1 MEIFEVTAGQFSQAI
16 QTPYHVFGMAAFN
29 EINRNKADEVFYLLF
44 KEGKYRLGIVAGS
57 KNKILKS
64 PFSAPFGGF
73 LYVSEDVRLQY
84 IEESVNVLA
93 EWAAAR
99 GFVSIGITLPPA
111 FYNHS
116 FITKQVNCLWR
127 SGFVFSAIEINYS
140 FDVLK
145 IGDSYQEKIWRNA
158 RKNLRI
164 SLDAGFKL
172 EIATDDGRRQT
183 AYEIIAANRQHRGF
197 PLHMTADQVM
207 ETIKV
212 IQADFF
218 LVKNPQETPV
228 ASAIVFHVTEKIVQV
243 VYWGDLPGYSELK
256 PMNFLSFSLLEHY
269 KSSGKEF
276 IDIGHSTENSVPNY
290 GLCEFKE
297 SIGCSLN
304 PRYTMIKS
312 LI

>member
-1 MEIFEVTAGQFSQAI
+1 MEIFEVTADQFSQAV
-16 QTPYHVFGMAAFN
+16 QAPYHVFGKAGFN
-29 EINRNKADEVFYLLF
+29 EINRNKADDVLYLLF

-57 KNKILKS
+57 KNKVLKS

-73 LYVSEDVRLQY
+73 LYISEDVRLQY
-84 IEESVNVLA
+84 VEESINMLV
-93 EWAAAR
+93 EWAAAK
-99 GFVSIGITLPPA
+99 GFVSIEMTLPPA

-127 SGFVFSAIEINYS
+127 MGFVFSAIEINYS

-172 EIATDDGRRQT
+172 EIAAGDHQRRT
-183 AYEIIAANRQHRGF
+183 AYEIIAANREHRGF
-197 PLHMTADQVM
+197 PLHMTLNQVM
-207 ETIKV
+207 ETIRV
-212 IQADFF
+212 IEADFF
-218 LVKNPQETPV
+218 LVKNLQETPV
-228 ASAIVFHVTEKIVQV
+228 ASAIVFYVSEKIVQV

-256 PMNFLSFSLLEHY
+256 PMNFLSYSLLEHY
-269 KSSGKEF
+269 KSAGMDF